1 MPPSKPLASRA
12 TTTSVKLRWNPPE
25 HDGHN
30 PITSYLVEQLQEGMD
45 DWKPIVQ
52 QHKTAFAVRTLDPN
66 TWYQFRVIANNEI
79 GSSDPSPPSDKV
91 YTTKNKS
98 KTSLFSNRLI

>member
-1 MPPSKPLASRA
+1 M
-12 TTTSVKLRWNPPE
+12 
-25 HDGHN
+25 
-30 PITSYLVEQLQEGMD
+30 EQLQEGMD

-52 QHKTAFAVRTLDPN
+52 QPKTAFAVRTLDPN